1 MKFALPEF
9 IACLVLST
17 AIAGATGTVTIVQAN
32 GHTDVYRSAEIKV
45 IHGALYVTTQDG
57 KGTIVV
63 NRAACS
69 YQGKVMVCFATG
81 ATLVQSGE
89 TSPLDFKRGT
99 AYLNNTGDYQ
109 SLAMT
114 STKLAPH
121 SVLISFT
128 TDRGTLLTVDGRIDK
143 VVK

>member
-1 MKFALPEF
+1 MRFALPAL
-9 IACLVLST
+9 IVWLVLST
-17 AIAGATGTVTIVQAN
+17 VGVRAAGTVTIVQAG
-32 GHTDVYRSAEIKV
+32 GHTDVYHDAEIKV
-45 IHGALYVTTQDG
+45 IRGALYVTSQDG

-69 YQGKVMVCFATG
+69 LQGKIMVCFATG

-89 TSPLDFKRGT
+89 TSSLDFKRGT
-99 AYLNNTGDYQ
+99 AYINDTDDYQ
-109 SLAMT
+109 PLVMT

-121 SVLISFT
+121 SVLLSFT

-143 VVK
+143 EVK